1 MKKVFVLCLFLGALL
16 ILSACNPRL
25 SPAVAAPSNTN
36 SPAATT
42 QAVDQN
48 SSTNL
53 VRSDNQ
59 GAVTIDVQP
68 VNLSNPGD
76 TLEFDVSMNT
86 HSVNLNMDIATLAT
100 LTTDNGNT
108 AQGEAWDGGAGGHHV
123 SGMLSFPASVNGK
136 SILDGAST
144 LTLTIKNIDAPERV
158 FTWSLSK

>member
-1 MKKVFVLCLFLGALL
+1 MKKVFVLSLFLGVLL
-16 ILSACNPRL
+16 FLSACSTPL
-25 SPAVAAPSNTN
+25 SPAVAAPSNTAT
-36 SPAATT
+36 PVVTT
-42 QAVDQN
+42 QPVNQN

-76 TLEFDVSMNT
+76 TLEFEVSMNT
-86 HSVNLNMDIATLAT
+86 HSVNLNMDVATLAT

-108 AQGEAWDGGAGGHHV
+108 AHGEAWDGGAGGHLV

-144 LTLTIKNIDAPERV
+144 LTLIIKNIDAPERV